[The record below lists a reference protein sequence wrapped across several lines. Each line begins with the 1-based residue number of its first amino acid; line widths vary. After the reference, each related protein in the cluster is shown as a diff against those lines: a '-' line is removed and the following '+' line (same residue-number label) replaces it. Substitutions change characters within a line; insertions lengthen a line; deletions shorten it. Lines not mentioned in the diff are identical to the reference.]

1 MGDFN
6 LFTPLN
12 SPPQLLPAK
21 SYHSMRTLSQIA
33 STERGDSTWLIL
45 HTITLS
51 SHVCPSVH
59 LTLDSFSVQSIHNTE
74 LVQER
79 DRLRFN
85 GVRASAILETV
96 AALTDSTLER
106 KDLEAAIKLLEES

>member
-1 MGDFN
+1 MIEQQNDIISALEDTNAG
-6 LFTPLN
+6 
-12 SPPQLLPAK
+12 
-21 SYHSMRTLSQIA
+21 
-33 STERGDSTWLIL
+33 
-45 HTITLS
+45 
-51 SHVCPSVH
+51 
-59 LTLDSFSVQSIHNTE
+59 

>member
-1 MGDFN
+1 MNDLDDLKTMFKSGNDVPVTRVTIALEQFERICEMFKN
-6 LFTPLN
+6 QHDSGLAVIKEN
-12 SPPQLLPAK
+12 QQL
-21 SYHSMRTLSQIA
+21 RF
-33 STERGDSTWLIL
+33 D
-45 HTITLS
+45 
-51 SHVCPSVH
+51 
-59 LTLDSFSVQSIHNTE
+59 NTE